1 MRRLTYSFHI
11 AALTLTISF
20 LLLAQQASF
29 ARMFGDDGKKFGS
42 VQLSYDDT
50 SSAEYQ
56 ALIHKLDSFYKVQV
70 AYGFNGSVLIGYQG
84 KILYER
90 YFGYADKKLKVK
102 LNANSASQL
111 ASTTKPFTAS
121 AILFLHEH
129 KYLDINKKVKYYLP
143 TFPYEDITVKM
154 LLNHRAG
161 LNDYIKWVPRYKK
174 NLLEPLS
181 NEDIVA
187 LFAKY
192 KPSLYFKPGTKFK
205 YSNSNYAVLSRII
218 EEVTEMTY
226 KDFMQQYIFKPLGM
240 ESTFVYDP
248 KWGLPRNATIS
259 YRSNWTP
266 YKDMFA
272 DGVTGDK
279 GIYSTV
285 RDMYLWDQSFYDS
298 TLLSNKTIELAYGPC
313 SFENPGIKNYGLG
326 WRMLCYPDG
335 DKIIFHNGWWH
346 GNNTVFHRNIKDN
359 FTVIVLGNKYN
370 SRIYHQVDHIYSI
383 ITNSPL
389 ATEFEGEE

>member
-1 MRRLTYSFHI
+1 MRRLTYSFFTSI
-11 AALTLTISF
+11 TVLITT
-20 LLLAQQASF
+20 LLLLQNTAF
-29 ARMFGDDGKKFGS
+29 AHPYGDDSKKFGS

-56 ALIHKLDSFYKVQV
+56 TLIHKLDSFYKVQV

-90 YFGYADKKLKVK
+90 YFGYADKKLKTK
-102 LNANSASQL
+102 LTPNSASQL
-111 ASTTKPFTAS
+111 ASTTKTFTAT
-121 AILFLHEH
+121 AILFLHQH
-129 KYLDINKKVKYYLP
+129 KYLDINKKVNYYLP
-143 TFPYEDITVKM
+143 TFPYDNITVKM

-181 NEDIVA
+181 NEDIVT

-192 KPSLYFKPGTKFK
+192 KPSLYFKPGTRFK

-248 KWGLPRNATIS
+248 KWGLPRNATMS
-259 YRSNWTP
+259 YRANWTP

-298 TLLSNKTIELAYGPC
+298 TLLNNETIELAYGPC
-313 SFENPGIKNYGLG
+313 SFETPGIKNYGLG

-389 ATEFEGEE
+389 STEFEGEE